1 MPKLKLREKGINMPS
16 NKKTTGKKSS
26 RRTKKKSTS
35 KKKKKTNTK
44 KTNKNNTVQTKPV
57 EREIVVAGV
66 EEEEENKSD
75 DNLSGIDMEKLDFI
89 PKWWLQEPYRTLL
102 DPELAKNVDLSKY
115 DLSSLIQDF
124 TDRMIKEDLI
134 DFRITGLAIYS
145 SAKLYH
151 RKISG
156 VIDEEEQIK
165 KQEIRER
172 LRREIPRAINQPLR
186 ESRKIATSEELFGAM
201 RRAIIETM
209 QKREKLRIRREK
221 QVLKREKQIRVK
233 NRGKLPAEILKHITG
248 KSQTI
253 EERLRSRHRQIQEII
268 NMENSKDKTFS
279 IYYIKNLIY
288 NHPNKNDFEKK
299 CEYINSFEELLF
311 LSSLNKIHIK
321 QEGSHT
327 PILITLKDKTP
338 IKF

>member
-201 RRAIIETM
+201 RRAIIET
-209 QKREKLRIRREK
+209 
-221 QVLKREKQIRVK
+221 
-233 NRGKLPAEILKHITG
+233 
-248 KSQTI
+248 
-253 EERLRSRHRQIQEII
+253 
-268 NMENSKDKTFS
+268 
-279 IYYIKNLIY
+279 
-288 NHPNKNDFEKK
+288 
-299 CEYINSFEELLF
+299 
-311 LSSLNKIHIK
+311 
-321 QEGSHT
+321 
-327 PILITLKDKTP
+327 
-338 IKF
+338 